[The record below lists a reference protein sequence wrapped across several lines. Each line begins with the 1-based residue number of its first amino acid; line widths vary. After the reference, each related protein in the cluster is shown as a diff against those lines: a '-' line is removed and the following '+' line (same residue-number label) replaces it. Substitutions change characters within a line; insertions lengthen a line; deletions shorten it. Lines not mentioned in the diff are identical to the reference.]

1 MKLPSLAAFILLFFV
16 CNSQAVITLNT
27 GFGPL
32 VDEGGAAV
40 AVDSSAFLVASTS
53 DSSFADVEP
62 TDTLS
67 PGDFLGGVGG
77 DDLILGKVTLFDGG
91 GMIFGTSP
99 VEVTLVGDLTVGDP
113 VMFLFFSSDHD
124 GTNPAAGVRYGAIT
138 SGDGTSDAFV
148 IPGDG
153 STVSLSN
160 SDFIGGTTYPT
171 NLAVVPEPSSTLLV
185 LLGALSLFVR
195 RRR

>member
-1 MKLPSLAAFILLFFV
+1 M
-16 CNSQAVITLNT
+16 NT

-32 VDEGGAAV
+32 VDEVGAAV
-40 AVDSSAFLVASTS
+40 ANNSSAFLVASTS
-53 DSSFADVEP
+53 DGSFADVEP

-67 PGDFLGGVGG
+67 PGDFLGGGGG
-77 DDLILGKVTLFDGG
+77 DDLILGKVTLTDGG
-91 GMIFGTSP
+91 GMIFGTGS
-99 VEVTLVGDLTVGDP
+99 VGVTIAGDLTAGDP

-124 GTNPAAGVRYGAIT
+124 GTNPAAGVRYGTIT
-138 SGDGTSDAFV
+138 SGDTFSDAFV

-160 SDFIGGTTYPT
+160 SDFGGGTYPT
-171 NLAVVPEPSSTLLV
+171 NLAVVPEPSSTLLI

>member
-1 MKLPSLAAFILLFFV
+1 MKLPSLTAFILLFFV

-32 VDEGGAAV
+32 VDEVGAAV

-67 PGDFLGGVGG
+67 PGDFLGGGGG
-77 DDLILGKVTLFDGG
+77 DDLILGKVTLIDGG
-91 GMIFGTSP
+91 GMIFGNSP

-124 GTNPAAGVRYGAIT
+124 GTNPAAGVRYGTIT
-138 SGDGTSDAFV
+138 SGDGGSDAFV

-153 STVSLSN
+153 STVALTN
-160 SDFIGGTTYPT
+160 SDISGGTYPT
-171 NLAVVPEPSSTLLV
+171 NLAVVPEPSSTLLI

>member
-1 MKLPSLAAFILLFFV
+1 MKLPPLTAFILSFFV

-67 PGDFLGGVGG
+67 PGNFLGGGGG
-77 DDLILGKVTLFDGG
+77 DDLILGKVTLIDGG
-91 GMIFGTSP
+91 GMIFGNGP
-99 VEVTLVGDLTVGDP
+99 VGVTLVGDLTVGDP

-124 GTNPAAGVRYGAIT
+124 GTNPAAGVRYGTIT
-138 SGDGTSDAFV
+138 SGDATSDAFV

-153 STVSLSN
+153 FTGSLTN
-160 SDFIGGTTYPT
+160 SDFTGGTYPT
-171 NLAVVPEPSSTLLV
+171 NLAVVPEPSSTLLI